1 MTVTAR
7 PIRKTSTFLAVAIG
21 TALLSACGS
30 GGGGGD
36 GSAERTGTLTVGITD
51 AAVEFADAVVVQFTG
66 VELKPRTGAAFSID
80 FAPRSLDLLALQ
92 GMDRALLLD
101 GVTVPAG
108 DYEWMRFKV
117 NADPA
122 VGGDSFVRLE
132 LGGDEC
138 EMRIPSGNETGLKL
152 VRGFTVGVGS
162 ITDFTIDFDL
172 RKSVV
177 APPGQRMP
185 MGNCGGQVFML
196 KPALRMV
203 DNLQVGAIT
212 GSVDPNLIATQCASP
227 SSAPYPGNVYLF
239 GPIPTGATAVPDD
252 DDGIENDPNGGD
264 AITAAIVSADTFRYT
279 IGFVPTG
286 NYMVAYTCDLD
297 DPAVDADVVPVP
309 PATGETVDFTP
320 PSGTAVPVAAGAV
333 STVNFTTPAP

>member
-1 MTVTAR
+1 MNVVLN
-7 PIRKTSTFLAVAIG
+7 PVRKPSKFLVVAIG
-21 TALLSACGS
+21 ATLLAACGGG

-36 GSAERTGTLTVGITD
+36 RTGTLTVGITD
-51 AAVEFADAVVVQFTG
+51 AAVEYADAVVVQFTG
-66 VELKPRTGAAFSID
+66 VELKPRNGAAFSID

-108 DYEWMRFKV
+108 DYEWMRLKV

-122 VGGDSFVRLE
+122 VGGDSYVRLE
-132 LGGDEC
+132 MGGDEC
-138 EMRIPSGNETGLKL
+138 EMRIPSGDETGLKL

-185 MGNCGGQVFML
+185 MASCGGQVFML
-196 KPALRMV
+196 KPALRLV

-212 GSVDPNLIATQCASP
+212 GAVDPNLIAAQCGLP
-227 SSAPYPGNVYLF
+227 SDPPYPGNVYLF
-239 GPIPTGATAVPDD
+239 GPVPAGGTVVPDD
-252 DDGIENDPNGGD
+252 DDGVDSDPNGAD
-264 AITAAIVSADTFRYT
+264 AITAAIVDRDTFSYT
-279 IGFVPTG
+279 IGFVPAG
-286 NYMVAYTCDLD
+286 NYVVAYTCDLD
-297 DPAVDADVVPVP
+297 DPLVDADAEPVP
-309 PATGETVDFTP
+309 PDTGETVEFTP
-320 PSGTAVPVAAGAV
+320 PTGTPVTVMPGTAAEI
-333 STVNFTTPAP
+333 NFAIPTP

>member
-1 MTVTAR
+1 
-7 PIRKTSTFLAVAIG
+7 
-21 TALLSACGS
+21 
-30 GGGGGD
+30 
-36 GSAERTGTLTVGITD
+36 
-51 AAVEFADAVVVQFTG
+51 
-66 VELKPRTGAAFSID
+66 
-80 FAPRSLDLLALQ
+80 
-92 GMDRALLLD
+92 
-101 GVTVPAG
+101 
-108 DYEWMRFKV
+108 
-117 NADPA
+117 
-122 VGGDSFVRLE
+122 
-132 LGGDEC
+132 
-138 EMRIPSGNETGLKL
+138 
-152 VRGFTVGVGS
+152 
-162 ITDFTIDFDL
+162 
-172 RKSVV
+172 
-177 APPGQRMP
+177 
-185 MGNCGGQVFML
+185 
-196 KPALRMV
+196 
-203 DNLQVGAIT
+203 VGAIT

-286 NYMVAYTCDLD
+286 NYVVAYTCDLD